1 MSTKRILGL
10 LKKRDMYAT
19 KGTLIIPN
27 HIAVQGT
34 YWKKMINTEEILV
47 EIELS
52 LFITFL

>member
-34 YWKKMINTEEILV
+34 YWKKIIKTEVTLV
-47 EIELS
+47 EIELI
-52 LFITFL
+52 LFLNLL

>member
-1 MSTKRILGL
+1 
-10 LKKRDMYAT
+10 MYAT

-34 YWKKMINTEEILV
+34 YWKNIINTEEMLV